1 MFDPEKLKRLMTR
14 YLCFILSI
22 MFAGC
27 AVVSAAMTIV
37 MFIGMLQGN
46 WAFLHV
52 LAMFIITCLFAM
64 ISAIF
69 LALNES
75 AGGKSWVRS
84 GV

>member
-1 MFDPEKLKRLMTR
+1 M
-14 YLCFILSI
+14 S
-22 MFAGC
+22 
-27 AVVSAAMTIV
+27 IV